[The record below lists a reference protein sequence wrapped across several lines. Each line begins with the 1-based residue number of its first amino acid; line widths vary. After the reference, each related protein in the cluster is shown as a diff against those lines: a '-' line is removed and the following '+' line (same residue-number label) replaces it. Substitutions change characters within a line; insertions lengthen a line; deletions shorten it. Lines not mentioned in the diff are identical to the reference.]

1 MRRPNEIKIGDETLD
16 VILMRHK
23 LWIDGKDGGVR
34 ADLTGA
40 DLNYADL
47 TRVDLR
53 RAILDRAFLCG
64 AKIEDADMRGTSLI
78 SALIKSTDIRNTS
91 LDESMLC
98 DVRMI
103 DVFMRNCDMICANMK
118 HAQITDT
125 VIKYVDFGR
134 VNLTEA
140 KIFNTTIYRVDFYE
154 TDFSNVHL
162 PVTTKI
168 LNSDLATAFNPPYIP
183 MVCPDTGS
191 FTGWK
196 QCVGRRI
203 VELEIPADAKRSS
216 GTTRKCRCDKAFVKS
231 IKDVSGTK
239 EYAEAF
245 SYRDDG
251 FVYKVNETVY
261 VPNYYTNRFVVCAEG
276 IHFYM
281 TRQEAV
287 GYIF

>member
-1 MRRPNEIKIGDETLD
+1 MRKPNEIKIGDKTLD

-40 DLNYADL
+40 NLNNADL
-47 TRVDLR
+47 TDVDFR
-53 RAILDRAFLCG
+53 RAILDKASLCG
-64 AKIEDADMRGTSLI
+64 AKIEYADMRGVSLI
-78 SALIKSTDIRNTS
+78 SAYIERAEIRNTY
-91 LDESMLC
+91 LTNSMLC
-98 DVRMI
+98 DASMV
-103 DVFMRNCDMICANMK
+103 DVFMRGCYMSSANMK
-118 HAQITDT
+118 HVQITDT
-125 VIKYVDFGR
+125 VIKSTDFWH

-140 KIFNTTIYRVDFYE
+140 KILYTTIINVDFNE
-154 TDFSNVHL
+154 TNFSNVYL
-162 PVTTKI
+162 RGTEI
-168 LNSDLATAFNPPYIP
+168 INSGLDSALNPPRIP
-183 MVCPDTGS
+183 MACPETGS
-191 FTGWK
+191 FIGWK

-239 EYAEAF
+239 EYTEAL
-245 SYRDDG
+245 SYHDNR

-261 VPNYYTNRFVVCAEG
+261 VPNYCKNRFVNCAEG
-276 IHFYM
+276 IHFYT

-287 GYIF
+287 DYIYF